1 MTRSAFFTTLIC
13 LLLPTFIL
21 QAQEQADPAALIDRV
36 QKQFD
41 RVNDYRADLRA
52 EVDMKGLSVPEMK
65 ATVFYKKPDRM
76 HVESEGF
83 AMLPRDAVA
92 FRPTMFE
99 KDQYDMVIQGKE
111 TIRGHECVKV
121 RLFAR
126 SDTIRLQ
133 RVMLYVDPAR
143 DLILRADIDPER
155 GSSAQVTM
163 TYTQV
168 NGTYWLPARIEV
180 EMDAP
185 MRFRRPGMNRQTGDT
200 AEKEKPARIVVRYSN
215 YSVNRGIPDSV
226 FEADSQ

>member
-13 LLLPTFIL
+13 LLLRTFIL
-21 QAQEQADPAALIDRV
+21 QAQEQADPAMLIDRV